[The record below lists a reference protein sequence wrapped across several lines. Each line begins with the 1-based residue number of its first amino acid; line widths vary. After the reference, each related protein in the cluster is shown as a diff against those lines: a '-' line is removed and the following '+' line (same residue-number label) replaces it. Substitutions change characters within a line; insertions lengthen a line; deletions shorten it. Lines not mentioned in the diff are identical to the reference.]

1 MPPPNS
7 HHIAASDRY
16 SLLPVACSL
25 LLNASIA
32 RTSESMTRTNSSFA
46 RTNASFALVMLL
58 PSSQASSPVTH
69 TNEAFTRAND
79 SKTRVSEMPCC
90 LADKRGHRSTTPPI
104 PTKQV
109 NGIFLAR
116 SFFVQDAPAGG
127 ITKSA
132 FWFLLLRLSRS
143 EPLKSIT

>member
-1 MPPPNS
+1 
-7 HHIAASDRY
+7 
-16 SLLPVACSL
+16 
-25 LLNASIA
+25 LNASIA

-46 RTNASFALVMLL
+46 RANASFALVMLL
-58 PSSQASSPVTH
+58 PSSQAGSPVTH

-90 LADKRGHRSTTPPI
+90 LADKRGHRSTTPRNSNK
-104 PTKQV
+104 TSQRHFSREV
-109 NGIFLAR
+109 
-116 SFFVQDAPAGG
+116 FFVQDAPAGA

-132 FWFLLLRLSRS
+132 FWFLLFRLSRS